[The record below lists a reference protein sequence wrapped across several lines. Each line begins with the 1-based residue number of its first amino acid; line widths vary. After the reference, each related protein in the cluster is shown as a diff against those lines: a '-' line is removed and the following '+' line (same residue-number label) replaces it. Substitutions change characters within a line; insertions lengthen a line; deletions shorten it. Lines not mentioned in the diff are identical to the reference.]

1 MKLNNRSNNK
11 QLVYSDRNKNSGYL
25 QKGRLTK
32 GEKMK
37 LPSLT
42 KIIYILS
49 GERCILSQN
58 SSNFIILKKMK

>member
-11 QLVYSDRNKNSGYL
+11 QLIYSDRNKNSGYL

-49 GERCILSQN
+49 GERYILSQN
-58 SSNFIILKKMK
+58 SSNFIIKKK